1 MSLALTL
8 AIRGVSLVGVL
19 LVVLVLVVVVLGAT
33 GFSDKMLTASVSFEL
48 RDIREGLARTIRD
61 PDRLEEALQARRQEL
76 ERFYGLDRPWYS
88 RLPDMVRRVITL
100 DLGEAR
106 TLRSSN
112 NSPKVLSIVLERLPY
127 TMLLLTTSSV
137 ITAVIGL
144 AVGVK
149 LATRV
154 GSPLDR
160 SISYL
165 SAISYALPAWWAG
178 ILLIWLLAFEL
189 RIGECPTGQP
199 WTAGGLYCT
208 PPPEEGLARFLDLL
222 RHAILP
228 VMTLV
233 LVSLG
238 AWIYTVRVMV
248 LNTAQESFVTVARAK
263 GLSEGR
269 VMRRYIL
276 RVAAPPIVTNL
287 VLGLAA
293 SLGGAILIETVFNWP
308 GMGRLFYDAILVAD
322 ESVIVALTFVF
333 TLLYVASRFIL
344 EVLYLILDPRIRY
357 SS

>member
-1 MSLALTL
+1 MSLTLTL
-8 AIRGVSLVGVL
+8 AIRGATLLGVL
-19 LVVLVLVVVVLGAT
+19 LVVLVLVVMALGAT
-33 GFSDKMLTASVSFEL
+33 GFSDKMLTAIVNEDL
-48 RDIREGLARTIRD
+48 RGLRQGLVQTIKD
-61 PDRLEEALQARRQEL
+61 PDRLEETLRDRRLDL
-76 ERFYGLDRPWYS
+76 ERFYGLDQPWYT
-88 RLPDMVRRVITL
+88 RLPDMVGRVITL

-106 TLRSSN
+106 TLRSFEG
-112 NSPKVLSIVLERLPY
+112 SPRVISIVAERLPY
-127 TMLLLTTSSV
+127 TMLLLTTASA
-137 ITAVIGL
+137 ITAIVGL

-154 GSPLDR
+154 GSRLDR
-160 SISYL
+160 GVSYM

-189 RIGECPTGQP
+189 HIGACPTGPP

-228 VMTLV
+228 VFTLV

-248 LNTAQESFVTVARAK
+248 LNTAQEFFVTVARAK
-263 GLSEGR
+263 GLPESR

-287 VLGLAA
+287 VLGLAG
-293 SLGGAILIETVFNWP
+293 SLGGAILTETVFNWP
-308 GMGRLFYDAILVAD
+308 GMGRLYYDAILVAD
-322 ESVIVALTFVF
+322 EAVIVALTFIF
-333 TLLYVASRFIL
+333 TLLYVLARFML
-344 EVLYLILDPRIRY
+344 EVLYVMLDPRIRY
-357 SS
+357 T